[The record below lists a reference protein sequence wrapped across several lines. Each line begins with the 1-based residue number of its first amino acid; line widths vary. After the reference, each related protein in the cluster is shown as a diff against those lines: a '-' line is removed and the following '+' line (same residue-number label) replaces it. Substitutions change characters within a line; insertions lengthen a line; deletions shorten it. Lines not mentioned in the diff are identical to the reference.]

1 MFNVVWMVLIKLNTH
16 VVRMV
21 FVKLFTFLAIVLV
34 EMMEILVMRLMMMS
48 DNGDKDVGDG
58 EVNYTMMTD
67 D

>member
-58 EVNYTMMTD
+58 EVNYSMMTD